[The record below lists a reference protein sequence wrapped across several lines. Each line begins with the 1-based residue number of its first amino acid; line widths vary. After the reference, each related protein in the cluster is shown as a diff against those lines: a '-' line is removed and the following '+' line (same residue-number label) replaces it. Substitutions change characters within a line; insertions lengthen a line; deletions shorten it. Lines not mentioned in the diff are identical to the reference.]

1 MIKVSFCKVLYHKLL
16 MHQRPKGVSLKQN
29 HKMSKLFTPVLA
41 IRNIFN
47 NNIDIIIIVSI
58 ILVIMVVVIIFFV
71 LFCLITFVS

>member
-1 MIKVSFCKVLYHKLL
+1 M
-16 MHQRPKGVSLKQN
+16 RLKQN
-29 HKMSKLFTPVLA
+29 HKMLKFFTPVLA

-47 NNIDIIIIVSI
+47 NNIDIIIVII